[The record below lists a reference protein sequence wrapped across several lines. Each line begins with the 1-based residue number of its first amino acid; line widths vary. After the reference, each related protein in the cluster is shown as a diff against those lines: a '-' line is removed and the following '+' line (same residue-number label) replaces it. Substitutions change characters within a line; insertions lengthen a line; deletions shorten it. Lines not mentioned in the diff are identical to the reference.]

1 MEAGFSQIQ
10 SQMCLLTDC
19 GLAPNVTLNCTDGS
33 ALVNWVASQPGCQH
47 DCKAEWR
54 CTNMADYHEE
64 IVS

>member
-1 MEAGFSQIQ
+1 
-10 SQMCLLTDC
+10 MCLLTDC

-33 ALVNWVASQPGCQH
+33 AHVNWVASLPGCQH
-47 DCKAEWR
+47 DCKAQWR